1 MIKGFRNWF
10 SDNWFPVFMFLL
22 VGAGLSF
29 AIAAT
34 NRQDAIKQAC
44 FREGMIAIEQNGA
57 YYCVRCDQLVA
68 VDIK

>member
-1 MIKGFRNWF
+1 MINGFRNWF
-10 SDNWFPVFMFLL
+10 ADNWFPVFMFLL

-44 FREGMIAIEQNGA
+44 FREGMIAIQQNGA
-57 YYCVRCDQLVA
+57 YYCVAINNLVR
-68 VDIK
+68 VDVK